1 MKNALALVCCLM
13 GTVSVA
19 DTHKAT
25 FGGGCFWCLEPPFES
40 IHGVSA
46 VVSGYAG
53 GSTSHPTYAEVT
65 AGHTGHIE
73 VVEVTYDPRIVDYK
87 PCSRPFGNRW
97 IRPTLV
103 DNLLIAVRSIGRSFL
118 RTMRNR
124 WHSRVSRSVG
134 SSRQGCLMGRLLR
147 KSFQRQLFTWPRI
160 IIRTTT
166 KPMLCNINFID
177 TGRAEISFLIG
188 HGRSSQDSDY
198 LMERI
203 EREHLSKTRY

>member
-65 AGHTGHIE
+65 AGWTGSRA
-73 VVEVTYDPRIVDYK
+73 RI
-87 PCSRPFGNRW
+87 P
-97 IRPTLV
+97 
-103 DNLLIAVRSIGRSFL
+103 
-118 RTMRNR
+118 
-124 WHSRVSRSVG
+124 G
-134 SSRQGCLMGRLLR
+134 SG
-147 KSFQRQLFTWPRI
+147 
-160 IIRTTT
+160 
-166 KPMLCNINFID
+166 
-177 TGRAEISFLIG
+177 EISLG
-188 HGRSSQDSDY
+188 GLDWRRAQERS
-198 LMERI
+198 R
-203 EREHLSKTRY
+203 